1 MPRLLAF
8 AIIHCLVVIIHS
20 PTARAQATTDVV
32 YDPKMQTVL
41 LYPQIGEQAENPS
54 LSLNPPVVSQ
64 DEGTVLELTFDDL
77 SGQYRPCRARM
88 IHCNADWQR
97 SVLNDIEFTY
107 EYNDYAI
114 IDYQVSVNTKVP
126 YFHYRF
132 ALPKLKLPGNYVLV
146 VYDERDRNNVYF
158 TRRFCT
164 YTNRVA
170 PSATVTFSAIPNR
183 QFYDQQINLALTYR
197 GYPVNSPQDDF
208 KVVIR
213 QNFRDDHTLTNL
225 RPTNVRAFDGVLE
238 YNILDQSNTI
248 SGGNEFRFFD
258 TRNTISRGNYIDR
271 IDRNADRNVAF
282 VQTDQPRSG
291 SVYFQSD
298 DFNGLFAI
306 DQRDNQNGPLSA
318 DYVETVFTLRAPEL
332 PEGEVYVTGAFNL
345 WLTNNRN
352 QMIYEPSLG
361 AYRAK
366 ILLKQGVYN
375 YAYAVRRNGPKP
387 VVSESVVE
395 GDYSATE
402 NEYEIF
408 VYNRPPASRAD
419 QLVGYTRVGTN
430 RRK

>member
-1 MPRLLAF
+1 MFRLLALLFILHSSFF
-8 AIIHCLVVIIHS
+8 ALHPLK
-20 PTARAQATTDVV
+20 AQSTTDVI
-32 YDPKMQTVL
+32 YDPKIQTVL
-41 LYPQIGEQAENPS
+41 LYPQIGDQAENPS
-54 LSLNPPVVSQ
+54 LSLNPAVVSQ
-64 DEGTVLELTFDDL
+64 DEGTGLELTFDDL
-77 SGQYRPCRARM
+77 QGQYRPFRARL

-114 IDYQVSVNTKVP
+114 TDYQVSVNTKVP
-126 YFHYRF
+126 YYHYRF
-132 ALPKLKLPGNYVLV
+132 ALPKVKLPGNYVLV

-158 TRRFCT
+158 TRRFCI
-164 YTNRVA
+164 YTNRVSA
-170 PSATVTFSAIPNR
+170 LATVTFSSIPNR

-208 KVVIR
+208 KVIIR
-213 QNFRDDHTLTNL
+213 QNFRDDRILTNL
-225 RPTNVRAFDGVLE
+225 LPTNVRAFDGILE

-258 TRNTISRGNYIDR
+258 TRNTISRGNFIDR

-282 VQTDQPRSG
+282 VQPDQPRSG

-298 DFNGLFAI
+298 DFNGLYAI

-345 WLTNNRN
+345 WLLNNRN
-352 QMIYEPSLG
+352 QMVYEPSLG
-361 AYRAK
+361 AYRAR

-375 YAYAVRRNGPKP
+375 YAYAIRQSRPKP
-387 VVSESVVE
+387 AVSESVVE

-402 NEYEIF
+402 NEYEVF